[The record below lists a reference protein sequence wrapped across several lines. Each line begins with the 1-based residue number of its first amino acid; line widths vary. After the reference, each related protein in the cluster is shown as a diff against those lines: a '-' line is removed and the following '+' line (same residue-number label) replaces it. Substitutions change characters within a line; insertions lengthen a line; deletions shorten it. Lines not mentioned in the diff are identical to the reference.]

1 MTTISRALIFE
12 RSLGEE
18 DERNV
23 YELSFHNATLCSMLG
38 LSGCVRLRL
47 LDLSFNQIR
56 TIEGIDTL
64 VELRELRLY
73 GNALQHVGGLACL
86 RSLKVLLLHNNALEP
101 PVLDMGL
108 AQLTQ
113 LATLRVDGNEQLGAE
128 GVAGLHLARL
138 PQLTQLHASGVGLQV
153 TPQLLQAALTFTL
166 ILALTLPL
174 ALIPTPTP
182 TLTPNQATQPLR
194 EAAALEHLEL
204 ERNGLTE
211 LGGLGGMRRLQEA
224 QLGWNALTDSTLPAL
239 RALPTLAI
247 LRLEGNRLQRLA
259 GLPTLP
265 KLQEL
270 HLAHNQIDALDGLAA
285 AKPEP
290 PPSAA
295 AAKGPPLTSATR
307 WAPPDLE
314 AKKADGARGGR
325 SASAF
330 PALELLDLS
339 GNRLAS
345 AESLEPLLAPRR
357 LPALAELTL
366 HSNPACRD
374 RAGAA
379 AVLAALRCAAAT
391 ATTTARSAD
400 LCAPLHTPSALHL
413 SPTICLPSCTP
424 SCTPPC
430 TPPCIATCTL
440 PCTPPCIPPCTPPC
454 TSPCTS
460 SPAVPC
466 RCALPDELLLD
477 EQPLGKLAERAA
489 REGWAAS
496 AAPACRPG
504 TVSRPGTAGGWP
516 GTAGGRPATAGGRS
530 GTPGEGGWHGGE
542 EAVPLVRPPCSRR
555 GPTVPMRTLEEL
567 GQQARPCIGM
577 LGGQ

>member
-1 MTTISRALIFE
+1 MHGRAHPTVENHVRSFHPAQRLRRRLGAEMPGISRALIVE

-56 TIEGIDTL
+56 VIEGIDTL

-73 GNALQHVGGLACL
+73 GNALQHVCGLACL

-101 PVLDMGL
+101 PVLDVGL
-108 AQLTQ
+108 AQLAQ
-113 LATLRVDGNEQLGAE
+113 LATLRVDGNERLGAE

-138 PQLTQLHASGVGLQV
+138 PQLTELHASGVGLQA
-153 TPQLLQAALTFTL
+153 TPPPPEAALTLTPT
-166 ILALTLPL
+166 LALTLTLTLTL
-174 ALIPTPTP
+174 APTP
-182 TLTPNQATQPLR
+182 TLAPSQATQSLR

-224 QLGWNALTDSTLPAL
+224 QLGWNALTDSALTAL
-239 RALPTLAI
+239 RALAALAI

-270 HLAHNQIDALDGLAA
+270 HLAHNQIDALDGLTAA
-285 AKPEP
+285 EPES

-307 WAPPDLE
+307 WAPPDSE
-314 AKKADGARGGR
+314 AKADAKKAKKGARGGR

-345 AESLEPLLAPRR
+345 AESLEPLLARRR

-366 HSNPACRD
+366 HSNPVCRD

-379 AVLAALRCAAAT
+379 VVLAALRCAAAA
-391 ATTTARSAD
+391 ATTTPSHP
-400 LCAPLHTPSALHL
+400 LCAPPQPHPLHPAPRPVLHPTLHPALHL
-413 SPTICLPSCTP
+413 VLH
-424 SCTPPC
+424 
-430 TPPCIATCTL
+430 L
-440 PCTPPCIPPCTPPC
+440 
-454 TSPCTS
+454 
-460 SPAVPC
+460 
-466 RCALPDELLLD
+466 ALHLVLRRAL
-477 EQPLGKLAERAA
+477 QMRAA
-489 REGWAAS
+489 RRAA
-496 AAPACRPG
+496 A
-504 TVSRPGTAGGWP
+504 
-516 GTAGGRPATAGGRS
+516 
-530 GTPGEGGWHGGE
+530 
-542 EAVPLVRPPCSRR
+542 
-555 GPTVPMRTLEEL
+555 
-567 GQQARPCIGM
+567 
-577 LGGQ
+577 